1 MRSMANLLVVERGNV
16 RLCLTANLPKQKGG
30 DYLLEDFLSFLR
42 EDAQKEKTFILNPAR
57 EMDFIRSYN
66 AIKELLERES
76 IGAEISCHR
85 GELINGYVYI
95 CIKADYVAVREMD
108 KLYAAVVNADN
119 FETYAE
125 DDKVVINVMF
135 HGVLTRI

>member
-1 MRSMANLLVVERGNV
+1 M
-16 RLCLTANLPKQKGG
+16 
-30 DYLLEDFLSFLR
+30 LEDFLALLR
-42 EDAQKEKTFILNPAR
+42 EDAQREKTFILNPAR
-57 EMDFIRSYN
+57 EMDFVRSYN
-66 AIKELLERES
+66 ALKVLLQRES

-85 GELINGYVYI
+85 GELINGYAYI

-125 DDKVVINVMF
+125 GDKVVINVMF